1 MSERLGYHGIDEI
14 KKHPFFAQ
22 TNWEKML
29 NKSVYPPLVPSEF
42 RDEHKDVRSIWSV
55 NNSSNIIL
63 V

>member
-42 RDEHKDVRSIWSV
+42 KDQHKDVTLIFFMKKT
-55 NNSSNIIL
+55 NNKK
-63 V
+63 

>member
-22 TNWEKML
+22 TNWEKMF

-42 RDEHKDVRSIWSV
+42 RDEHKDVKFSKVWTIP
-55 NNSSNIIL
+55 NPDQ
-63 V
+63 